1 MEYSIVYLFKKGTTF
16 YQNRTIQTQ
25 ESSTYIILTCIAS
38 FLTRLIPTQPD
49 YTFNGRLTAIKAQ
62 LGDIW
67 CIGDFNDKNELW
79 ASMQVVDPSPVETY
93 SRRENAGLLG
103 SHTSPPSLII
113 LCMMCLKLPYARIIH
128 SYILIRRRHLDDV
141 QVSQSSFGYWHRR
154 QGSWTGHGPQ
164 SPLVC
169 RRGG

>member
-1 MEYSIVYLFKKGTTF
+1 MSIILSSCLYRSVLIKWSIVSYTYSRKVLHSIKTERYKK
-16 YQNRTIQTQ
+16 

-38 FLTRLIPTQPD
+38 FPTRLIPTQPD

-93 SRRENAGLLG
+93 SRRENAELLG

-113 LCMMCLKLPYARIIH
+113 LCMMCLLKVTVRAYYTFLHIN
-128 SYILIRRRHLDDV
+128 
-141 QVSQSSFGYWHRR
+141 
-154 QGSWTGHGPQ
+154 
-164 SPLVC
+164 
-169 RRGG
+169 